1 MRRSLWVAGVLCLLL
16 LAYFLWPV
24 MGFYRL
30 AAAIEAKDSDALADL
45 VDFPALRK
53 SLTKQ
58 LVHAYLEITGKR
70 REKKKQPK
78 LSLIERTVA
87 IGMGTSIAEPIVAEI
102 VNEKTLMELLT
113 KGRLGLKGGG
123 GGGGG
128 GGADAGPDLSQLAP
142 FSKGSAPSVWQ
153 IWSSTEYRGN
163 DVYAYLPPDKPRGE
177 QFRVK
182 FTLSG
187 LEWKL
192 SGIQLPEPM
201 IMQFAKELAAQQKAK
216 EKKGE

>member
-1 MRRSLWVAGVLCLLL
+1 MRRSLWIVGILCLLL
-16 LAYFLWPV
+16 LAYILWPV
-24 MGFYRL
+24 VGFYRL
-30 AAAIEAKDSDALADL
+30 ASAIEAKDSVALANL

-58 LVHAYLEITGKR
+58 LVHAYLEMTGKK
-70 REKKKQPK
+70 REKQKKPR

-87 IGMGTSIAEPIVAEI
+87 IGMGTSIAEPIIVQL
-102 VNEKTLMELLT
+102 VNEKTLLDLLT
-113 KGRLGLKGGG
+113 KGRIGLKGEGGG

-128 GGADAGPDLSQLAP
+128 KDSARELSELAP
-142 FSKGSAPSVWQ
+142 FSKQMAPSAWQ

-163 DVYAYLPPDKPRGE
+163 DVFTYLPPDKARDE

-187 LEWKL
+187 WQWKL
-192 SGIQLPEPM
+192 SGLELPEPM
-201 IMQFAKELAAQQKAK
+201 VEEFVRDLIANEKAK
-216 EKKGE
+216 DKKSG

>member
-1 MRRSLWVAGVLCLLL
+1 MRRSLWVAGILCLLL

-24 MGFYRL
+24 VGFYRL
-30 AAAIEAKDSDALADL
+30 ASAIEAKDSAALANL

-58 LVHAYLEITGKR
+58 LVHAYLEMTGKR
-70 REKKKQPK
+70 REKKQQPK

-87 IGMGTSIAEPIVAEI
+87 IGMGTSIAEPIVAEL
-102 VNEKTLMELLT
+102 VNEKTLLDLLT
-113 KGRLGLKGGG
+113 KGSLGLKSGGG
-123 GGGGG
+123 GGGGLG
-128 GGADAGPDLSQLAP
+128 DAGPDLSQLAP
-142 FSKGSAPSVWQ
+142 FGKGTAPSAWQ
-153 IWSSTEYRGN
+153 IWSSTEYRGD
-163 DVYAYLPPDKPRGE
+163 DVYAYLPPDKPRDE

-192 SGIQLPEPM
+192 SGIELPEPM
-201 IMQFAKELAAQQKAK
+201 IVQFVRQLIAQQKGK
-216 EKKGE
+216 EEKSE

>member
-1 MRRSLWVAGVLCLLL
+1 MRRSLWVAGTLCLLL

-24 MGFYRL
+24 VGFYRL
-30 AAAIEAKDSDALADL
+30 ASAIESKDSAALANL

-58 LVHAYLEITGKR
+58 LVHAYLEMTGKR
-70 REKKKQPK
+70 REKKQQPK

-87 IGMGTSIAEPIVAEI
+87 IGMGTSIAEPIVAEL
-102 VNEKTLMELLT
+102 VNEKTLLDLLT
-113 KGRLGLKGGG
+113 KGRLGLKSGGG
-123 GGGGG
+123 GGGGLG
-128 GGADAGPDLSQLAP
+128 DAGPDLSQLAP
-142 FSKGSAPSVWQ
+142 FGKGTAPSAWQ
-153 IWSSTEYRGN
+153 IWSSTEYRCN
-163 DVYAYLPPDKPRGE
+163 DVYAYLPLGKPRDE

-192 SGIQLPEPM
+192 SGIELPEPM
-201 IMQFAKELAAQQKAK
+201 IMQFVRQLIAQQKGK
-216 EKKGE
+216 EEKSE